1 MIIDVKDFK
10 PDIIAKAKSVP
21 RDQGN
26 NGGKSRRIYVNKVC
40 AFDIETTGI
49 EDIEQSIM
57 YVWQFQI
64 DEDRTV
70 IGRSWEDFLSM
81 LRKIKLILGERWL
94 VIYVHNLSY
103 EFQYLSGIYDFQ
115 ESEVFC
121 MDSRKILKCDM
132 MNCFEFR
139 CSYIQSNMNLADFT
153 TKYQVKHQKISG
165 ELFDYSKKRYP
176 WTPLSDLEKEYIIND
191 VLGLVEAIK
200 KEMEIDG
207 DNLYSIPL
215 TSTGYVRREVKRAMH
230 TYSRTSLRK
239 QLPDEHIFKL
249 LHQAFRGG
257 NTHANRY
264 YTGLIQHDVTGY
276 DISSS
281 YPTQQVNRSFPM
293 GEWIREDV
301 MDLDYCLKLMELRK
315 HACLMVC
322 IFRNIKLRNRL
333 LGCPYI
339 PLSKARNP
347 YNYVNDNGRILEAD
361 YLEITLTEIDLRI
374 ILKQYQFDDC
384 EIVEFYHTRSGKLP
398 KMITDLTLKW
408 FKGKTALKGVEG
420 QEIFYMKEKNKL
432 NSIYGM
438 SVQNPAKPMMKYQ
451 FGEYN
456 LEDKTT
462 AELLEDSNRRAFQ
475 AYSWGVWVTAW
486 ARMELEEGLDLIAPE
501 DFLYSDTDSIKFLGN
516 YDKEFEKYNAGIRE
530 TSAKNGASAV
540 DAKGKRHYLG
550 VFEYDGHYDEF
561 CTLGAKKYVY
571 TDGSGL
577 HCTIAGVNKKLGAK
591 ELERAGGITAFK
603 EGFTFYEAGGLES
616 IYNDYPP
623 MKDVTIDGR
632 KIDVIKNIYLK
643 DSTYTLG
650 LTGEYK
656 RLIDDLQFWRYYNID
671 LFD

>member
-1 MIIDVKDFK
+1 MIIDVQDFK
-10 PDIIAKAKSVP
+10 PDIIAGAGSVT
-21 RDQGN
+21 RDRGN
-26 NGGKSRRIYVNKVC
+26 NGGKSRRIYVDKVC

-64 DEDRTV
+64 DEDLTV

-81 LRKIKLILGERWL
+81 LRKIKLIIGRRWL

-132 MNCFEFR
+132 MDCFEFR
-139 CSYIQSNMNLADFT
+139 CSYIQSNMSLAEFT

-215 TSTGYVRREVKRAMH
+215 TSTGYVRRDVKRAMH

-264 YTGLIQHDVTGY
+264 YTGLIQRDVTGY

-322 IFRNIKLRNRL
+322 IFRNIKLRNKL
-333 LGCPYI
+333 WGCPYI
-339 PLSKARNP
+339 PLSKTRNP

-408 FKGKTALKGVEG
+408 FKGKMALKGVEG

-501 DFLYSDTDSIKFLGN
+501 DFLYSDTDSVKFLN
-516 YDKEFEKYNAGIRE
+516 KYDKEFERYNSRIRE
-530 TSAKNGASAV
+530 ISAKNGASAI
-540 DAKGKRHYLG
+540 DAKGKKHYLG

-577 HCTIAGVNKKLGAK
+577 HCTIAGVNKKFGAK
-591 ELERAGGITAFK
+591 ELQRAGGIKAFK
-603 EGFTFYEAGGLES
+603 EGFTFKEAGGLES

-623 MKDVTIDGR
+623 MKDITIDGK
-632 KIDVIKNIYLK
+632 KIEIVKNIYLK

-671 LFD
+671 LFE